1 MSFVDS
7 LAIDRFEHLEI
18 NDIHYTTWN
27 PAWRLYFLSSNTTA
41 TLRSIQLQLRVLFI
55 CAVILCD
62 SNQLERISLHCNNL
76 EAIQVTRFI
85 NALGEHHNLL
95 ELDIEGN
102 VISCDGFFGIVK
114 AVAASPT
121 QNSLSKSRRYSP
133 IFDRRR
139 MHSSFYLCF
148 GRINKTDQI
157 PGFRRMRCICKWL
170 DCLILVLR
178 SAICLLRSFLFA
190 GLFLMMRDYCHW
202 RLVANGIGCHGF
214 LLILIVS

>member
-1 MSFVDS
+1 M
-7 LAIDRFEHLEI
+7 
-18 NDIHYTTWN
+18 
-27 PAWRLYFLSSNTTA
+27 
-41 TLRSIQLQLRVLFI
+41 
-55 CAVILCD
+55 
-62 SNQLERISLHCNNL
+62 
-76 EAIQVTRFI
+76 TRFI

-121 QNSLSKSRRYSP
+121 QNSLSKSWRYSP

-148 GRINKTDQI
+148 GRINKTNQI

-170 DCLILVLR
+170 DCLILR
-178 SAICLLRSFLFA
+178 STQCYLFA
-190 GLFLMMRDYCHW
+190 EKLSLRGTLLDDEGLLPLETRGQWNRMPQ
-202 RLVANGIGCHGF
+202 VPANIDRVLKLNASNEDKVG
-214 LLILIVS
+214 LARQ